1 MRCYNSS
8 HERRG
13 DENTVI
19 VKLISHLMLYI
30 LLTVAAIGDFKN
42 YRISNRLIL
51 TGLGCAFLFRLVGGK
66 VASII
71 WFLPDIVFPVVIL
84 YFLYL
89 SGILGAG
96 DIKLFSVVCAFTNL
110 RFPALCMAAAFVA
123 AVAAGTMPVYSAYA
137 ASPSFARTEEEW
149 AKLRD
154 NVMGYGL
161 ISMVLKKELFVRMR
175 DGFLYLNGIL
185 CGRFMRYRGQGKA
198 VSFAVYVLL
207 GTAMADIWFYGM
219 R

>member
-110 RFPALCMAAAFVA
+110 RFTALCIAAAFVA
-123 AVAAGTMPVYSAYA
+123 AA
-137 ASPSFARTEEEW
+137 
-149 AKLRD
+149 
-154 NVMGYGL
+154 GYGL

-207 GTAMADIWFYGM
+207 GTVMADIWVYGM

>member
-1 MRCYNSS
+1 MCVSISLSGGQGSEHHLVSS
-8 HERRG
+8 RY
-13 DENTVI
+13 
-19 VKLISHLMLYI
+19 S
-30 LLTVAAIGDFKN
+30 
-42 YRISNRLIL
+42 
-51 TGLGCAFLFRLVGGK
+51 
-66 VASII
+66 
-71 WFLPDIVFPVVIL
+71 FPVVIL

-110 RFPALCMAAAFVA
+110 RFTALCMAAAFMAA
-123 AVAAGTMPVYSAYA
+123 AV
-137 ASPSFARTEEEW
+137 
-149 AKLRD
+149 
-154 NVMGYGL
+154 YGL

>member
-1 MRCYNSS
+1 MVVPV
-8 HERRG
+8 
-13 DENTVI
+13 TFM
-19 VKLISHLMLYI
+19 ISPALVMA
-30 LLTVAAIGDFKN
+30 LLASEA
-42 YRISNRLIL
+42 
-51 TGLGCAFLFRLVGGK
+51 LFPTTLGK

-110 RFPALCMAAAFVA
+110 RFTALCMAAAFVA
-123 AVAAGTMPVYSAYA
+123 AA
-137 ASPSFARTEEEW
+137 
-149 AKLRD
+149 
-154 NVMGYGL
+154 GYGL

>member
-1 MRCYNSS
+1 
-8 HERRG
+8 
-13 DENTVI
+13 
-19 VKLISHLMLYI
+19 MLYI

-42 YRISNRLIL
+42 YRISNRLVL

-110 RFPALCMAAAFVA
+110 RFTALCMAAAFVA
-123 AVAAGTMPVYSAYA
+123 AA
-137 ASPSFARTEEEW
+137 
-149 AKLRD
+149 
-154 NVMGYGL
+154 GYGL
-161 ISMVLKKELFVRMR
+161 ISMVLKKGALCAYEGWIF
-175 DGFLYLNGIL
+175 IL
-185 CGRFMRYRGQGKA
+185 KRYTVWQIYA
-198 VSFAVYVLL
+198 VPRTGESC
-207 GTAMADIWFYGM
+207 
-219 R
+219 

>member
-71 WFLPDIVFPVVIL
+71 WFLPDIVFPVVIFI
-84 YFLYL
+84 FLISFRHFRSWGYQVIFSSMCIYKFKIYRL
-89 SGILGAG
+89 VHGSRFCGGSGIWSHKYGA
-96 DIKLFSVVCAFTNL
+96 
-110 RFPALCMAAAFVA
+110 
-123 AVAAGTMPVYSAYA
+123 
-137 ASPSFARTEEEW
+137 
-149 AKLRD
+149 
-154 NVMGYGL
+154 
-161 ISMVLKKELFVRMR
+161 
-175 DGFLYLNGIL
+175 
-185 CGRFMRYRGQGKA
+185 
-198 VSFAVYVLL
+198 
-207 GTAMADIWFYGM
+207 
-219 R
+219 

>member
-1 MRCYNSS
+1 
-8 HERRG
+8 
-13 DENTVI
+13 
-19 VKLISHLMLYI
+19 MLYI

-66 VASII
+66 V
-71 WFLPDIVFPVVIL
+71 
-84 YFLYL
+84 
-89 SGILGAG
+89 
-96 DIKLFSVVCAFTNL
+96 VVCAFTNL
-110 RFPALCMAAAFVA
+110 RFTALCMAAAFVA
-123 AVAAGTMPVYSAYA
+123 AA
-137 ASPSFARTEEEW
+137 
-149 AKLRD
+149 
-154 NVMGYGL
+154 GYGL

>member
-1 MRCYNSS
+1 M
-8 HERRG
+8 
-13 DENTVI
+13 I

-84 YFLYL
+84 
-89 SGILGAG
+89 
-96 DIKLFSVVCAFTNL
+96 CAFTNL
-110 RFPALCMAAAFVA
+110 RFTALCMAATFVA
-123 AVAAGTMPVYSAYA
+123 AA
-137 ASPSFARTEEEW
+137 
-149 AKLRD
+149 
-154 NVMGYGL
+154 GYGL

-207 GTAMADIWFYGM
+207 GTAMADIWFYSM

>member
-1 MRCYNSS
+1 M
-8 HERRG
+8 
-13 DENTVI
+13 
-19 VKLISHLMLYI
+19 
-30 LLTVAAIGDFKN
+30 
-42 YRISNRLIL
+42 
-51 TGLGCAFLFRLVGGK
+51 
-66 VASII
+66 
-71 WFLPDIVFPVVIL
+71 VVL

-110 RFPALCMAAAFVA
+110 RFTALCMAATFVA
-123 AVAAGTMPVYSAYA
+123 AA
-137 ASPSFARTEEEW
+137 
-149 AKLRD
+149 
-154 NVMGYGL
+154 GYGL

>member
-110 RFPALCMAAAFVA
+110 RFTALCMAAAFVA
-123 AVAAGTMPVYSAYA
+123 GGG
-137 ASPSFARTEEEW
+137 
-149 AKLRD
+149 D
-154 NVMGYGL
+154 GL

>member
-71 WFLPDIVFPVVIL
+71 WFLPDIVFSGCHFIFLISFRHFRSRGYQVIFSSMCIYKFKIYRL
-84 YFLYL
+84 VHGSRFCGG
-89 SGILGAG
+89 SGIWSHKYGA
-96 DIKLFSVVCAFTNL
+96 
-110 RFPALCMAAAFVA
+110 
-123 AVAAGTMPVYSAYA
+123 
-137 ASPSFARTEEEW
+137 
-149 AKLRD
+149 
-154 NVMGYGL
+154 
-161 ISMVLKKELFVRMR
+161 
-175 DGFLYLNGIL
+175 
-185 CGRFMRYRGQGKA
+185 
-198 VSFAVYVLL
+198 
-207 GTAMADIWFYGM
+207 
-219 R
+219 

>member
-96 DIKLFSVVCAFTNL
+96 DIKLSYKYHGIFLCFVNL
-110 RFPALCMAAAFVA
+110 LDGADNEYTIKNKAK
-123 AVAAGTMPVYSAYA
+123 YSY
-137 ASPSFARTEEEW
+137 
-149 AKLRD
+149 
-154 NVMGYGL
+154 YG
-161 ISMVLKKELFVRMR
+161 R
-175 DGFLYLNGIL
+175 
-185 CGRFMRYRGQGKA
+185 
-198 VSFAVYVLL
+198 
-207 GTAMADIWFYGM
+207 
-219 R
+219 

>member
-1 MRCYNSS
+1 
-8 HERRG
+8 
-13 DENTVI
+13 
-19 VKLISHLMLYI
+19 MLYI

-96 DIKLFSVVCAFTNL
+96 DIK
-110 RFPALCMAAAFVA
+110 CMAAAFVA
-123 AVAAGTMPVYSAYA
+123 AA
-137 ASPSFARTEEEW
+137 
-149 AKLRD
+149 
-154 NVMGYGL
+154 GYGL

>member
-1 MRCYNSS
+1 M
-8 HERRG
+8 
-13 DENTVI
+13 I

-110 RFPALCMAAAFVA
+110 RFTALCMAAAFVA
-123 AVAAGTMPVYSAYA
+123 AA
-137 ASPSFARTEEEW
+137 
-149 AKLRD
+149 
-154 NVMGYGL
+154 GYGL
-161 ISMVLKKELFVRMR
+161 ISMVL
-175 DGFLYLNGIL
+175 
-185 CGRFMRYRGQGKA
+185 
-198 VSFAVYVLL
+198 
-207 GTAMADIWFYGM
+207 
-219 R
+219 

>member
-1 MRCYNSS
+1 MCVSISLSGGQGSEHHLVSS
-8 HERRG
+8 RY
-13 DENTVI
+13 
-19 VKLISHLMLYI
+19 S
-30 LLTVAAIGDFKN
+30 
-42 YRISNRLIL
+42 
-51 TGLGCAFLFRLVGGK
+51 
-66 VASII
+66 
-71 WFLPDIVFPVVIL
+71 FPVVIL

-110 RFPALCMAAAFVA
+110 KFTALCIAAAFVA
-123 AVAAGTMPVYSAYA
+123 AA
-137 ASPSFARTEEEW
+137 
-149 AKLRD
+149 
-154 NVMGYGL
+154 GYGL

-207 GTAMADIWFYGM
+207 GTAMADIWVYGM

>member
-110 RFPALCMAAAFVA
+110 RFTALCMAAAFVA
-123 AVAAGTMPVYSAYA
+123 AAGIWSH
-137 ASPSFARTEEEW
+137 
-149 AKLRD
+149 K
-154 NVMGYGL
+154 YG
-161 ISMVLKKELFVRMR
+161 
-175 DGFLYLNGIL
+175 
-185 CGRFMRYRGQGKA
+185 A
-198 VSFAVYVLL
+198 
-207 GTAMADIWFYGM
+207 
-219 R
+219 

>member
-1 MRCYNSS
+1 MCVSISLSGGQGSEHHLVSS
-8 HERRG
+8 RY
-13 DENTVI
+13 
-19 VKLISHLMLYI
+19 S
-30 LLTVAAIGDFKN
+30 F
-42 YRISNRLIL
+42 S
-51 TGLGCAFLFRLVGGK
+51 GCHF
-66 VASII
+66 I
-71 WFLPDIVFPVVIL
+71 
-84 YFLYL
+84 FLYL

-110 RFPALCMAAAFVA
+110 RFTALCMAATFVA
-123 AVAAGTMPVYSAYA
+123 AA
-137 ASPSFARTEEEW
+137 
-149 AKLRD
+149 
-154 NVMGYGL
+154 GYGL

>member
-51 TGLGCAFLFRLVGGK
+51 TGLGCAFLVSLSGGQGSEHHLVSSRYSFSGCHF
-66 VASII
+66 I
-71 WFLPDIVFPVVIL
+71 
-84 YFLYL
+84 FLYIFH
-89 SGILGAG
+89 GILGAG

-110 RFPALCMAAAFVA
+110 RFTALCMAAAFVA
-123 AVAAGTMPVYSAYA
+123 AA
-137 ASPSFARTEEEW
+137 
-149 AKLRD
+149 
-154 NVMGYGL
+154 GYGL

-185 CGRFMRYRGQGKA
+185 CGQIYAVPRTGGK
-198 VSFAVYVLL
+198 LL
-207 GTAMADIWFYGM
+207 GFRGIRAFGNSMADIWFYGM

>member
-1 MRCYNSS
+1 MSKKKVLL
-8 HERRG
+8 RG
-13 DENTVI
+13 VFINRDTNGEGVLKVGTTLIRVSTVMGI
-19 VKLISHLMLYI
+19 LYMLYI

-110 RFPALCMAAAFVA
+110 RFTALCMAAAFVA
-123 AVAAGTMPVYSAYA
+123 AA
-137 ASPSFARTEEEW
+137 
-149 AKLRD
+149 
-154 NVMGYGL
+154 GYGL

>member
-19 VKLISHLMLYI
+19 VNLISHLMLYI

-42 YRISNRLIL
+42 YRISNRP
-51 TGLGCAFLFRLVGGK
+51 FLFRLVGGK

-110 RFPALCMAAAFVA
+110 KFTALCMAAAFMA
-123 AVAAGTMPVYSAYA
+123 AA
-137 ASPSFARTEEEW
+137 
-149 AKLRD
+149 
-154 NVMGYGL
+154 GYGL

>member
-1 MRCYNSS
+1 MCVS
-8 HERRG
+8 
-13 DENTVI
+13 
-19 VKLISHLMLYI
+19 ISL
-30 LLTVAAIGDFKN
+30 
-42 YRISNRLIL
+42 S
-51 TGLGCAFLFRLVGGK
+51 GGK

-110 RFPALCMAAAFVA
+110 RFTALCMAAAFVA
-123 AVAAGTMPVYSAYA
+123 AA
-137 ASPSFARTEEEW
+137 
-149 AKLRD
+149 
-154 NVMGYGL
+154 GYGL

-185 CGRFMRYRGQGKA
+185 CGRFMRYRGQGKLL
-198 VSFAVYVLL
+198 VSRYTCFWEQPWQIS
-207 GTAMADIWFYGM
+207 GFTA
-219 R
+219 

>member
-1 MRCYNSS
+1 M
-8 HERRG
+8 
-13 DENTVI
+13 I
-19 VKLISHLMLYI
+19 VNLISHLMLYI

-110 RFPALCMAAAFVA
+110 RFTALCMAAAFVA
-123 AVAAGTMPVYSAYA
+123 A
-137 ASPSFARTEEEW
+137 
-149 AKLRD
+149 D
-154 NVMGYGL
+154 
-161 ISMVLKKELFVRMR
+161 
-175 DGFLYLNGIL
+175 L
-185 CGRFMRYRGQGKA
+185 CGTADRGKLLVSRYTCFWEQPWQIYG
-198 VSFAVYVLL
+198 F
-207 GTAMADIWFYGM
+207 TA
-219 R
+219 

>member
-1 MRCYNSS
+1 
-8 HERRG
+8 
-13 DENTVI
+13 
-19 VKLISHLMLYI
+19 MLYI
-30 LLTVAAIGDFKN
+30 LLTVAAIGDLKN

-89 SGILGAG
+89 SGILG
-96 DIKLFSVVCAFTNL
+96 VT
-110 RFPALCMAAAFVA
+110 ALCMAAAFVA
-123 AVAAGTMPVYSAYA
+123 AA
-137 ASPSFARTEEEW
+137 
-149 AKLRD
+149 
-154 NVMGYGL
+154 GYGL

>member
-1 MRCYNSS
+1 M
-8 HERRG
+8 
-13 DENTVI
+13 I

-66 VASII
+66 VASIV

-110 RFPALCMAAAFVA
+110 KFTALCMAAAFVA
-123 AVAAGTMPVYSAYA
+123 AAGY
-137 ASPSFARTEEEW
+137 
-149 AKLRD
+149 
-154 NVMGYGL
+154 
-161 ISMVLKKELFVRMR
+161 
-175 DGFLYLNGIL
+175 GFLYLNGIL

-207 GTAMADIWFYGM
+207 GTVMADIWFYGM